1 MSSLPVVGLA
11 VTHYFVVDCHRL
23 GIAALVVAVVV
34 RFGRVAIRTASSSS
48 SSRRCCQV
56 RLRFCS
62 FIVSVRERPSFILSL
77 SVDLGGGWQRGRI
90 RFAAEKWSHQFD
102 HCCCFVV
109 ELFLGS
115 SGFGRL
121 ICFRKIEI

>member
-1 MSSLPVVGLA
+1 MLA
-11 VTHYFVVDCHRL
+11 HVLDPCHHRQ
-23 GIAALVVAVVV
+23 G
-34 RFGRVAIRTASSSS
+34 
-48 SSRRCCQV
+48 Q
-56 RLRFCS
+56 LRFS
-62 FIVSVRERPSFILSL
+62 ISFILSL

-115 SGFGRL
+115 VRVRSSDL
-121 ICFRKIEI
+121 LQKN